1 MTKSRKYLPIIC
13 DICHEFIE
21 QMDMTSMRDY
31 QVFLDYK
38 RNKVFVFM
46 LPSLFK
52 TNSLV

>member
-38 RNKVFVFM
+38 RNNVFVFM
-46 LPSLFK
+46 LTSLLITDSF
-52 TNSLV
+52 V